1 MTDAQDEVLS
11 DAEEIQAPP
20 SPEPSDG
27 SPEAGSPGIDPAEV
41 EARLSARIDEK
52 LSVLDNLPDMV
63 DARFK
68 SGKDVRYAKV
78 EEIYDWVQAA
88 GGDVSKIKT
97 DIEISE
103 LRSQLAAFQ
112 GTGEA
117 GGTAPSDPQPTRT
130 NVAVSAEILG
140 RYQIESDNPEYL
152 QFVAHSPP
160 QNSQSWELTLE
171 GWAQKH
177 TNKAVKAGSITPA
190 AAVGESGAAP
200 STTGQQEALTE
211 ELQDLF
217 AGKQGTL
224 TEPEK
229 HKRVKEISAELDK
242 LSPPVRAE

>member
-1 MTDAQDEVLS
+1 MTDVQDEVLS
-11 DAEEIQAPP
+11 DAEDVQAPP

-27 SPEAGSPGIDPAEV
+27 SPEAGSPGIDPALV
-41 EARLSARIDEK
+41 EARFVSVEEK
-52 LSVLDNLPDMV
+52 LKKLDELDDLV

-97 DIEISE
+97 EVEISE
-103 LRSQLAAFQ
+103 LRSQLAAVQ

-117 GGTAPSDPQPTRT
+117 GGTALPDPQPTRT
-130 NVAVSAEILG
+130 NVAVSTEILG
-140 RYQIESDNPEYL
+140 RYKIEPDNPEYL

-160 QNSQSWELTLE
+160 QNAQSWELTLE

-177 TNKAVKAGSITPA
+177 TNKAVKASSITPA

-211 ELQDLF
+211 ELQDYL
-217 AGKQGTL
+217 A
-224 TEPEK
+224 EK
-229 HKRVKEISAELDK
+229 HGSLSSPENKKRIKEISAELDK
-242 LSPPVRAE
+242 LSPPVHAE